1 MAIADPVAPSITPP
15 FADAIHDLHSR
26 LTELRDGAV
35 ADYIPELGRA
45 DPELFGIAVATADG
59 AVHASGDTDHS
70 FTIQS
75 ISKALI
81 FGMALEHHG
90 LDAVLARVGVEPT
103 GDAFNSIEVDE
114 RSGRPFNPMVNAGAI
129 VTTSLVAG
137 EDHNRCRDSLVA
149 YMSRFAGRP
158 LTIDEAVYASERATG
173 DRNRAMAWF
182 MRGLGMLDDVDA
194 ALDLYFAQC
203 SVLVTTR
210 DLAVIAATLANGG
223 VNPITGVRALAHE
236 HVERVLAVM
245 ATCGMYDF
253 AGEWLYTVGL
263 PAKSGVAG
271 GVIAVLP
278 GQLGIGVFSPRL
290 DPRGNSV
297 RGVRAC
303 QELAARHRLHQY
315 RPGLVS
321 TDAVAR
327 TYCADVMS
335 SRRSRSA
342 DENRALVEHGG
353 RIRVYELRGDLVFG
367 SAERLVRRVLGELG
381 KVGWVLLDFRRV
393 TGIDGTAWELLAG
406 LSARA
411 RDHGVRVIAS
421 HRERPPVAIETAPT
435 TDEALQR
442 CEDDLLRSELGD
454 RLDAAVPLADQPLL
468 ADLPPAA
475 LAAIEEVAVPVRLG
489 AGEFV
494 FRAGD
499 EADSIYFVVAGSLS
513 AQVTVPGGARPRR
526 LQGMGPGVAFGELA
540 LVDRGPRS
548 ADVVVTEDATVY
560 RLGFDDLDAL
570 EALHPGLTAALLRGV
585 AQLLSGRLRRVTE
598 QVRLLDA

>member
-1 MAIADPVAPSITPP
+1 MAISEPVAPWITPP
-15 FADAIHDLHSR
+15 FADTIRDLHSR
-26 LTELRDGAV
+26 LSEVRDGAV

-45 DPELFGIAVATADG
+45 DPELFGIAVATVDG
-59 AVHASGDTDHS
+59 AVHASGDTEHP

-90 LDAVLARVGVEPT
+90 LEGVLARVGVEPT

-137 EDHNRCRDSLVA
+137 EDHERSRDRLVA
-149 YMSRFAGRP
+149 YMSRFAGRR
-158 LTIDEAVYASERATG
+158 LEIDESVYASERATG

-203 SVLVTTR
+203 SVLVTTH
-210 DLAVIAATLANGG
+210 DLAVIAATLGNGG
-223 VNPITGVRALAHE
+223 VNPVTGARALAHE

-297 RGVRAC
+297 RGVRVC
-303 QELAARHRLHQY
+303 QELASRQRLHQY

-327 TYCADVMS
+327 SSGADVVC
-335 SRRSRSA
+335 SRRSRSV
-342 DENRALVEHGG
+342 EEGRALVQHGA

-367 SAERLVRRVLGELG
+367 SAERLVRTVLGDLG
-381 KVGWVLLDFRRV
+381 DIGWAILDFRRV
-393 TGIDGTAWELLAG
+393 TGTDGCAWELLAG
-406 LSARA
+406 LAGRA
-411 RDHGVRVIAS
+411 RDHGVRLVVS
-421 HRERPPVAIETAPT
+421 NRDRSPVAIETAAS
-435 TDEALQR
+435 TDEALER
-442 CEDDLLRSELGD
+442 CEQDLLLTVLGERRD
-454 RLDAAVPLADQPLL
+454 PAVPLEDQPLL
-468 ADLPPAA
+468 AGLAPDAVRAICDACTPVQ
-475 LAAIEEVAVPVRLG
+475 LAAGDVLFREGDPPDAIF
-489 AGEFV
+489 FV
-494 FRAGD
+494 
-499 EADSIYFVVAGSLS
+499 GSGRVS
-513 AQVTVPGGARPRR
+513 AQLSRPDERRVQR
-526 LQGMGPGVAFGELA
+526 LQGMGPGMAFGELA
-540 LVDRGPRS
+540 LFDERPRS
-548 ADVVVTEDATVY
+548 ADVVAEGPATVW
-560 RLGFDDLDAL
+560 RLPV
-570 EALHPGLTAALLRGV
+570 EALSEIEETHPGVTTDLLRGV
-585 AQLLSGRLRRVTE
+585 ARLLAGRLRRATE
-598 QVRLLDA
+598 VVRLLDG

>member
-1 MAIADPVAPSITPP
+1 MAIAEPVAPSIAPP
-15 FADAIHDLHSR
+15 FADAIHDLHAR
-26 LTELRDGAV
+26 LMELRDGAV

-45 DPELFGIAVATADG
+45 DPELFGIAVATVDG
-59 AVHASGDTDHS
+59 AVQAAGDTEHP

-90 LDAVLARVGVEPT
+90 LEGVLARVGVEPT

-137 EDHNRCRDSLVA
+137 EDHDRSRDRLVG

-158 LTIDEAVYASERATG
+158 LTLDEAVFASERATG

-210 DLAVIAATLANGG
+210 DLAAIAATLANGG
-223 VNPITGVRALAHE
+223 VNPVTGVRALAHE

-278 GQLGIGVFSPRL
+278 GQLGVGVFSPRL

-327 TYCADVMS
+327 TYGADVMC
-335 SRRSRSA
+335 SRRSRSV
-342 DENRALVEHGG
+342 EEGRALAQHGA

-367 SAERLVRRVLGELG
+367 SAERLVRRVLED
-381 KVGWVLLDFRRV
+381 VGSMGWAVLDFRRV
-393 TGIDGTAWELLAG
+393 TGTDGTAWELLAG
-406 LSARA
+406 LAARA
-411 RDHGVRVIAS
+411 RDHGVRLIAS
-421 HRERPPVAIETAPT
+421 HRERAPVAIETATT
-435 TDEALQR
+435 TDEALER
-442 CEDDLLRSELGD
+442 CEQDLLLTVLGD
-454 RLDAAVPLADQPLL
+454 RRDPAVPFESQPLL
-468 ADLPPAA
+468 AGIAPEAVEALRAA
-475 LAAIEEVAVPVRLG
+475 SESIELV
-489 AGEFV
+489 AGEVV
-494 FRAGD
+494 FREGD
-499 EADSIYFVVAGSLS
+499 PPDAVYLVVAGRVS
-513 AQVTVPGGARPRR
+513 AQLGVAGEGRVQR
-526 LQGMGPGVAFGELA
+526 LQGMGPGTAFGELA
-540 LVDRGPRS
+540 LFDERPRS
-548 ADVVVTEDATVY
+548 ADVVAEGPATVW
-560 RLGFDDLDAL
+560 RLPVDAL
-570 EALHPGLTAALLRGV
+570 PAVEAAHPGVTTALLRGV
-585 AQLLSGRLRRVTE
+585 ARLLSSRLRRATD
-598 QVRLLDA
+598 QIRLLDT

>member
-1 MAIADPVAPSITPP
+1 VAIAEPAAPSITPP
-15 FADAIHDLHSR
+15 FADAIRDLHAR

-45 DPELFGIAVATADG
+45 DPELFGIAVTTADG
-59 AVHASGDTDHS
+59 AVHAAGDTDHP

-90 LDAVLARVGVEPT
+90 LEGVLARVGVEPT

-129 VTTSLVAG
+129 VTTSLVAQ
-137 EDHNRCRDSLVA
+137 DDLDRCRDRLVG

-158 LTIDEAVYASERATG
+158 LTIDEAVFASERATG

-327 TYCADVMS
+327 TYGADVVG
-335 SRRSRSA
+335 SRRSRPA
-342 DENRALVEHGG
+342 EEVEALAQHGG

-367 SAERLVRRVLGELG
+367 SAERLVRTVLADVGT
-381 KVGWVLLDFRRV
+381 VGWAVLDFRRV
-393 TGIDGTAWELLAG
+393 TGTDGIAWELVAG
-406 LSARA
+406 LAARA
-411 RDHGVRVIAS
+411 RDHGVRLIAS
-421 HRERPPVAIETAPT
+421 NRERVPVAVETAAT
-435 TDEALQR
+435 TDEALER
-442 CEDDLLRSELGD
+442 CEQDLLVTVLGD
-454 RLDAAVPLADQPLL
+454 RRDPAVPFERQSLVAGLAPETVRVLR
-468 ADLPPAA
+468 AA
-475 LAAIEEVAVPVRLG
+475 STSVELT
-489 AGEFV
+489 AGEVV
-494 FRAGD
+494 FREGDPADAVYLVAAGR
-499 EADSIYFVVAGSLS
+499 VS
-513 AQVTVPGGARPRR
+513 AQLGLPGDGRVQR
-526 LQGMGPGVAFGELA
+526 LLSMGPGTTFGELA
-540 LVDRGPRS
+540 LFDERPRS
-548 ADVVVTEDATVY
+548 ANVVAEGPATVW
-560 RLGFDDLDAL
+560 RLPLDAL
-570 EALHPGLTAALLRGV
+570 PAVEAAHPGMTATLLRNV
-585 AQLLSGRLRRVTE
+585 ARLLSTRLRRATE
-598 QVRLLDA
+598 HIRLLDT

>member
-1 MAIADPVAPSITPP
+1 MTIADPVAHSITTP
-15 FADAIHDLHSR
+15 FADAIHELHSR
-26 LTELRDGAV
+26 LSELRDGTV

-59 AVHASGDTDHS
+59 AMNAAGDAEHP

-90 LDAVLARVGVEPT
+90 LDGVLARVGVEPT

-137 EDHNRCRDSLVA
+137 PDPDRSRDHLIA

-158 LTIDEAVYASERATG
+158 LTIDEAVFASERATG

-182 MRGLGMLDDVDA
+182 MRGLGMLENVNA

-210 DLAVIAATLANGG
+210 DLAAIAGTLANGG
-223 VNPITGVRALAHE
+223 VNPLTGVRALALE

-297 RGVRAC
+297 RGVRVC
-303 QELAARHRLHQY
+303 QELAARHHLHQY

-327 TYCADVMS
+327 TYGADVMG

-342 DENRALVEHGG
+342 EESRVLAQHGA

-367 SAERLVRRVLGELG
+367 SAERLVRRVLDD
-381 KVGWVLLDFRRV
+381 VGGIGWAVLDFRRV
-393 TGIDGTAWELLAG
+393 TGVNGTAWQLLAG
-406 LSARA
+406 LAARA
-411 RDHGVRVIAS
+411 RDHGVRLIAS

-435 TDEALQR
+435 TDDALQR
-442 CEDDLLRSELGD
+442 SEDDLLRRELGD
-454 RLDAAVPLADQPLL
+454 RDDAAVPLAEQPLL
-468 ADLPPAA
+468 ADLPPGA
-475 LAAIEEVAVPVRLG
+475 LAAIEDAAAAVHLD
-489 AGEFV
+489 AGEVV
-494 FRAGD
+494 FREGD
-499 EADSIYFVVAGSLS
+499 EADAIFFVVSGSVC
-513 AQVTVPGGARPRR
+513 AQLAVPGATRPRR
-526 LQGMGPGVAFGELA
+526 LQGMGPGVAFGELSVVNA
-540 LVDRGPRS
+540 GPRS
-548 ADVVVTEDATVY
+548 ADVVATEPSTLH
-560 RLGFDDLDAL
+560 RLGFDDLRDL
-570 EALHPGLTAALLRGV
+570 EERHPGVTAALLRNV
-585 AQLLSGRLRRVTE
+585 ARLLSERLRLATE
-598 QVRLLDA
+598 QVRLLD

>member
-1 MAIADPVAPSITPP
+1 MAISEPVAPWITPP
-15 FADAIHDLHSR
+15 FADTIHDLHSR

-45 DPELFGIAVATADG
+45 DPELFGIAVATVDG
-59 AVHASGDTDHS
+59 AVHASGDTEHP

-90 LDAVLARVGVEPT
+90 LEGVLARVGVEPT

-137 EDHNRCRDSLVA
+137 EDHERGRDRLVG
-149 YMSRFAGRP
+149 YMSRFAGRR
-158 LTIDEAVYASERATG
+158 LEIDESVFASERATG

-210 DLAVIAATLANGG
+210 DLAAIAATLANGG

-327 TYCADVMS
+327 TSGADIVF
-335 SRRSRSA
+335 SRRSRS
-342 DENRALVEHGG
+342 EEESRALAAHGG

-367 SAERLVRRVLGELG
+367 SAERLVRTILGD
-381 KVGWVLLDFRRV
+381 VGEIGWAILDFRRV

-406 LSARA
+406 LATRA
-411 RDHGVRVIAS
+411 RDHGVRLIAS
-421 HRERPPVAIETAPT
+421 HRERPPVAIETAHT

-442 CEDDLLRSELGD
+442 CEDDLLRRELGD
-454 RLDAAVPLADQPLL
+454 RLDAAVPLAEQPLL
-468 ADLPPAA
+468 ADLPPGA
-475 LAAIEEVAVPVRLG
+475 LAAIEDAAQPVHLDT
-489 AGEFV
+489 GEIV
-494 FRAGD
+494 FREGD
-499 EADSIYFVVAGSLS
+499 DADAIFFVVSGSLS
-513 AQVTVPGGARPRR
+513 AQVAMPGDGRPRR

-540 LVDRGPRS
+540 LVDGGRRS
-548 ADVVVTEDATVY
+548 ADVVAAEPSTIH
-560 RLGFDDLDAL
+560 RLGFDRLRAL
-570 EALHPGLTAALLRGV
+570 EVDHPGVTAALLRNI
-585 AQLLSGRLRRVTE
+585 ARLLSGRLRRVTE
-598 QVRLLDA
+598 QVRLLD

>member
-1 MAIADPVAPSITPP
+1 
-15 FADAIHDLHSR
+15 
-26 LTELRDGAV
+26 V

-59 AVHASGDTDHS
+59 AVHAAGDAEHP

-75 ISKALI
+75 ISKALV

-90 LDAVLARVGVEPT
+90 LDGVLARVGVEPT

-137 EDHNRCRDSLVA
+137 PDHDRSRERLLA
-149 YMSRFAGRP
+149 YMSRFAGRR
-158 LTIDEAVYASERATG
+158 LEVDEAVFASERATG

-203 SVLVTTR
+203 SVLVTTH

-223 VNPITGVRALAHE
+223 VNPVTGTRALAHE
-236 HVERVLAVM
+236 HVARVLAVM

-278 GQLGIGVFSPRL
+278 GQLGIGVFSPPL
-290 DPRGNSV
+290 DARGNSV

-303 QELAARHRLHQY
+303 QELATRHRLHQY
-315 RPGLVS
+315 QPGLVS

-327 TYCADVMS
+327 TYGADVVC
-335 SRRSRSA
+335 SRRSRSV
-342 DENRALVEHGG
+342 EEGRALAQHGG

-367 SAERLVRRVLGELG
+367 SAERLVRSVLDDVAGTGPDIPALG
-381 KVGWVLLDFRRV
+381 LVPQGSIGWAVLDFRRV
-393 TGIDGTAWELLAG
+393 TGTDGIAWELLAG
-406 LSARA
+406 LAARA
-411 RDHGVRVIAS
+411 RDHGVRLIVS
-421 HRERPPVAIETAPT
+421 HRERPPVAIETAAT
-435 TDEALQR
+435 TDEALER
-442 CEDDLLRSELGD
+442 CEQDLLVTALGD
-454 RLDAAVPLADQPLL
+454 RRDPAVPFEQQSLVAGLAPEIVRALR
-468 ADLPPAA
+468 AESSPVE
-475 LAAIEEVAVPVRLG
+475 LAAGEV
-489 AGEFV
+489 V
-494 FRAGD
+494 FREGD
-499 EADSIYFVVAGSLS
+499 PPDAVYLVASGRIS
-513 AQVTVPGGARPRR
+513 AQLGRPDERRVRR
-526 LQGMGPGVAFGELA
+526 LQGMGPGTAFGELA
-540 LVDRGPRS
+540 LFDERPRS
-548 ADVVVTEDATVY
+548 ADVVAEGPATVW
-560 RLGFDDLDAL
+560 RLPVAALPGL
-570 EALHPGLTAALLRGV
+570 EAAHPGVTATLLRNV
-585 AQLLSGRLRRVTE
+585 ARLLSSRLRRATD
-598 QVRLLDA
+598 QIRMLDD